1 MDVGKRGDLG
11 ETKAMWNDLKTTIL
25 LAGLTG
31 LLLVFGDAYAG
42 QQGMVFAL
50 VLAAVMNLGSYFFS
64 DKIALAMSGAQP
76 IARDA
81 NPRLYQ
87 IVERLAAKANI
98 PVPKIYFI
106 PTDSPNA
113 FATGRNPHHASV
125 AVTRGI
131 LEICD
136 DEEIEGVLAHELGH
150 VRNRDILIS
159 AVVAT
164 IAGAITML
172 ARMVYYAE
180 LFGLGGGRSN
190 DRRGGVLS
198 ALVMMIVAPLAAMVI
213 QLAISRSREYEADAT
228 GARITGNPQ
237 GLARALDKIDK
248 WSKRIPMQASPSM
261 AHLFIIQPLT
271 TGEVFSSLFSTHP
284 PIRKRIER
292 LIGRDFV

>member
-1 MDVGKRGDLG
+1 M
-11 ETKAMWNDLKTTIL
+11 KTTIL

-31 LLLVFGDAYAG
+31 LLLAIGQSWAG
-42 QQGMVFAL
+42 QRGLMFAL

-64 DKIALAMSGAQP
+64 DKLAIAMSGAKP
-76 IARDA
+76 VAREQA
-81 NPRLYQ
+81 PRLYQ
-87 IVERLAAKANI
+87 IVERLAAKADI
-98 PVPKIYFI
+98 PVPKIYFM

-113 FATGRNPHHASV
+113 FATGRNPSHASV

-164 IAGAITML
+164 IAGTITML

-180 LFGLGGGRSN
+180 LFGFGGGRSDN
-190 DRRGGVLS
+190 RRGGALS
-198 ALVMMIVAPLAAMVI
+198 ALAMMIVAPLAALLI
-213 QLAISRSREYEADAT
+213 QLAISRSREYEADST

-237 GLARALDKIDK
+237 GLARALGKIDK

-261 AHLFIIQPLT
+261 AHMFIIQPLT
-271 TGEVFSSLFSTHP
+271 AGELFSSWFSTHP
-284 PIRKRIER
+284 PVRKRIER
-292 LIGRDFV
+292 LIGRDFL

>member
-1 MDVGKRGDLG
+1 
-11 ETKAMWNDLKTTIL
+11 MWNNLKTTVL

-31 LLLVFGDAYAG
+31 LLLAIG
-42 QQGMVFAL
+42 QLWGGQRGMTFAL
-50 VLAAVMNLGSYFFS
+50 ILAGVMNLGSYFFS
-64 DKIALAMSGAQP
+64 DKLALAMSGAQP
-76 IARDA
+76 VSRDQA
-81 NPRLYQ
+81 ERLYQ

-113 FATGRNPHHASV
+113 FATGRNPSHASV

-150 VRNRDILIS
+150 VKNRDILIS

-180 LFGLGGGRSN
+180 LFGFGGGRSD
-190 DRRGGVLS
+190 DRRGGALS
-198 ALVMMIVAPLAAMVI
+198 ALAMMIVAPLAAVLI
-213 QLAISRSREYEADAT
+213 QLAISRSREYEADST

-237 GLARALDKIDK
+237 GLARALAKIDQ
-248 WSKRIPMQASPSM
+248 WSRRLPMQVSPSM
-261 AHLFIIQPLT
+261 AHMFICQPLT
-271 TGEVFSSLFSTHP
+271 TGEIFSSLFSTHP

>member
-1 MDVGKRGDLG
+1 
-11 ETKAMWNDLKTTIL
+11 
-25 LAGLTG
+25 
-31 LLLVFGDAYAG
+31 
-42 QQGMVFAL
+42 
-50 VLAAVMNLGSYFFS
+50 MNLGSYFFS
-64 DKIALAMSGAQP
+64 DKIALASSGAQP
-76 IARDA
+76 ISRADG
-81 NPRLYQ
+81 PRIYQ

-113 FATGRNPHHASV
+113 FATGRNPSHASV

-131 LEICD
+131 LDICD

-150 VRNRDILIS
+150 VKNRDILTS

-164 IAGAITML
+164 LAGAITLIGRML
-172 ARMVYYAE
+172 FYAE
-180 LFGLGGGRSN
+180 MFGGFGGGGGRGN
-190 DRRGGVLS
+190 DRRGGALS
-198 ALVMMIVAPLAAMVI
+198 MLAMMILAPLAATLI

-248 WSKRIPMQASPSM
+248 WSKRIPMDVAPSM
-261 AHLFIIQPLT
+261 AHLYILQPLT
-271 TGEVFSSLFSTHP
+271 SGAIFSSLFSTHP

>member
-1 MDVGKRGDLG
+1 
-11 ETKAMWNDLKTTIL
+11 MWNNFKTTIL
-25 LAGLTG
+25 LAGMTG
-31 LLLVFGDAYAG
+31 LVLVIGEWWGG
-42 QQGMVFAL
+42 QNGL
-50 VLAAVMNLGSYFFS
+50 VLALVMAGVMNLGTYFFS
-64 DKIALAMSGAQP
+64 DKIALRSSGAKP
-76 IARDA
+76 IAREES
-81 NPRLYQ
+81 PRLYQ

-98 PVPKIYFI
+98 PVPKIYMI

-113 FATGRNPHHASV
+113 FATGRNPSHASV

-150 VRNRDILIS
+150 VKNRDILTS

-164 IAGAITML
+164 LAGAITLIGRML
-172 ARMVYYAE
+172 WYAE
-180 LFGLGGGRSN
+180 LFGGFGGGGGGRD
-190 DRRGGVLS
+190 DRRGGAISGL
-198 ALVMMIVAPLAAMVI
+198 AMLILAPLAATLI

-248 WSKRIPMQASPSM
+248 YSKRLPMQVAPSM
-261 AHLFIIQPLT
+261 AHLYILQPLT
-271 TGEVFSSLFSTHP
+271 AGAVFSSLFATHP
-284 PIRKRIER
+284 PIPKRIER

>member
-1 MDVGKRGDLG
+1 
-11 ETKAMWNDLKTTIL
+11 MWNNLKTTIL

-31 LLLVFGDAYAG
+31 LLLAIG
-42 QQGMVFAL
+42 QLWGGQRGLTFAL
-50 VLAAVMNLGSYFFS
+50 VLAGVMNLVSYFFS

-76 IARDA
+76 VSRDEA
-81 NPRLYQ
+81 PRLYS

-113 FATGRNPHHASV
+113 FATGRNPSHASV
-125 AVTRGI
+125 AVTKGI
-131 LEICD
+131 LDICE

-150 VRNRDILIS
+150 VKNRDILTS

-164 IAGAITML
+164 IAGAITL
-172 ARMVYYAE
+172 IARMVYWGE
-180 LFGLGGGRSN
+180 LFGGFGGGRDD
-190 DRRGGVLS
+190 DRRGGALS
-198 ALVMMIVAPLAAMVI
+198 ALAMMIVAPLAAMLI
-213 QLAISRSREYEADAT
+213 QLWISRTREYEADAT

-248 WSKRIPMQASPSM
+248 WSKRVPMQVSPSI
-261 AHLFIIQPLT
+261 AHMFICQPLT
-271 TGEVFSSLFSTHP
+271 TGEVLTSFFSTHP

>member
-1 MDVGKRGDLG
+1 
-11 ETKAMWNDLKTTIL
+11 MWNNLKTTVL

-31 LLLVFGDAYAG
+31 LLLAIGQLWGG
-42 QQGMVFAL
+42 QQGLVFAL
-50 VLAAVMNLGSYFFS
+50 VLAGVMNLGSYFFS

-76 IARDA
+76 VSRDEA
-81 NPRLYQ
+81 PRLYS
-87 IVERLAAKANI
+87 IVERLAGKANI
-98 PVPKIYFI
+98 PVPKIYSI

-131 LEICD
+131 LELCD

-164 IAGAITML
+164 IAGAITMI

-180 LFGLGGGRSN
+180 LFGWGGGRDD
-190 DRRGGVLS
+190 DRRGGALS
-198 ALVMMIVAPLAAMVI
+198 ALAMMIVAPLAATLI
-213 QLAISRSREYEADAT
+213 QLAISRSREYQADAT
-228 GARITGNPQ
+228 GAEITGNPY
-237 GLARALDKIDK
+237 GLARALRKIDE
-248 WSKRIPMQASPSM
+248 WSKRLPMRVSPSM
-261 AHLFIIQPLT
+261 AHMFICQPLT
-271 TGEVFSSLFSTHP
+271 SGEIFTSLFSTHP

-292 LIGRDFV
+292 LTGREYI

>member
-1 MDVGKRGDLG
+1 
-11 ETKAMWNDLKTTIL
+11 MWNNLKTTIL
-25 LAGLTG
+25 LAALTG
-31 LLLVFGDAYAG
+31 LLLVIG
-42 QQGMVFAL
+42 QAWGGQRGMEFAL

-64 DKIALAMSGAQP
+64 DKIALATSGAQP
-76 IARDA
+76 ISREE
-81 NPRLYQ
+81 NPRIYQ

-98 PVPKIYFI
+98 PVPKIYMI

-131 LEICD
+131 MEICD

-159 AVVAT
+159 AIVAT
-164 IAGAITML
+164 VAGAITML
-172 ARMVYYAE
+172 AHMMYYAE
-180 LFGLGGGRSN
+180 MFTGFGGGRDD
-190 DRRGGVLS
+190 DRRGGALS
-198 ALVMMIVAPLAAMVI
+198 ALAMMIVAPLAATLI
-213 QLAISRSREYEADAT
+213 QLAISRSREYEADET
-228 GARITGNPQ
+228 GAHITGNPM

-248 WSKRIPMQASPSM
+248 WSKRVPMVVPPSM
-261 AHLFIIQPLT
+261 AHLYCAQPLT

>member
-1 MDVGKRGDLG
+1 
-11 ETKAMWNDLKTTIL
+11 MWNNLKTTIL
-25 LAGLTG
+25 LAGMTG
-31 LLLVFGDAYAG
+31 LMLAIGEWWGG
-42 QQGMVFAL
+42 QNGMIFAL
-50 VLAAVMNLGSYFFS
+50 VVAGVMNLGTYFFS
-64 DKIALAMSGAQP
+64 DKIALAASGAQP
-76 IARDA
+76 ISREDG
-81 NPRLYQ
+81 PRIYQ

-113 FATGRNPHHASV
+113 FATGRNPSHASV

-131 LEICD
+131 LDICD

-150 VRNRDILIS
+150 VKNRDILTS

-164 IAGAITML
+164 LAGAIIMIGRL
-172 ARMVYYAE
+172 AWFAE
-180 LFGLGGGRSN
+180 LFGGFGGGGRSDN
-190 DRRGGVLS
+190 RRGGALS
-198 ALVMMIVAPLAAMVI
+198 MLAMMILAPLAATLI

-228 GARITGNPQ
+228 GAGITGNPQ

-248 WSKRIPMQASPSM
+248 WAKRVPMQVLPSM
-261 AHLFIIQPLT
+261 AHLYIYQPLT
-271 TGEVFSSLFSTHP
+271 SGEMFSSLFSTHP

>member
-1 MDVGKRGDLG
+1 
-11 ETKAMWNDLKTTIL
+11 MWNNFKTTLL

-31 LLLVFGDAYAG
+31 LLLAIG
-42 QQGMVFAL
+42 QTWGGQRGMVFAL
-50 VLAAVMNLGSYFFS
+50 VIAAVMNLGSYFFS

-76 IARDA
+76 VARDEA
-81 NPRLYQ
+81 PRLYQ

-98 PVPKIYFI
+98 PVPKIYFM

-113 FATGRNPHHASV
+113 FATGRNPSHASV

-150 VRNRDILIS
+150 VKNRDILIS

-164 IAGAITML
+164 IAGAITMI
-172 ARMVYYAE
+172 ARMVWWAE
-180 LFGLGGGRSN
+180 MFGFGGGRSD
-190 DRRGGVLS
+190 DRRGGALS
-198 ALVMMIVAPLAAMVI
+198 ALAMMIVAPLAAVLI
-213 QLAISRSREYEADAT
+213 QLAISRSREYEADAA

-248 WSKRIPMQASPSM
+248 WAKRIPLQVSPSM
-261 AHLFIIQPLT
+261 SHMFIIQPLT
-271 TGEVFSSLFSTHP
+271 AGEVFSSLFSTHP

>member
-1 MDVGKRGDLG
+1 M
-11 ETKAMWNDLKTTIL
+11 
-25 LAGLTG
+25 
-31 LLLVFGDAYAG
+31 
-42 QQGMVFAL
+42 FAL

-64 DKIALAMSGAQP
+64 DKLAIAMSGAKP
-76 IARDA
+76 VAREQA
-81 NPRLYQ
+81 PRLYQ

-98 PVPKIYFI
+98 PVPKIYFM

-113 FATGRNPHHASV
+113 FATGRNPSHASV

-150 VRNRDILIS
+150 VKNRDILIS

-164 IAGAITML
+164 IAGTITML

-180 LFGLGGGRSN
+180 LFGFGGGRSDN
-190 DRRGGVLS
+190 RRGGALS
-198 ALVMMIVAPLAAMVI
+198 ALAMMIVAPLAALLI
-213 QLAISRSREYEADAT
+213 QLAISRSREYEADST

-237 GLARALDKIDK
+237 GLARALGKIDK

-261 AHLFIIQPLT
+261 AHMFIIQPLT
-271 TGEVFSSLFSTHP
+271 AGELFSSWFSTHP
-284 PIRKRIER
+284 PVRKRIER

>member
-1 MDVGKRGDLG
+1 
-11 ETKAMWNDLKTTIL
+11 MWNNFKTTIL

-31 LLLVFGDAYAG
+31 LLLAIG
-42 QQGMVFAL
+42 QLWGGERGLIFAL

-64 DKIALAMSGAQP
+64 DKLAIAMSGAKP
-76 IARDA
+76 IARDE
-81 NPRLYQ
+81 NPRIYQ
-87 IVERLAAKANI
+87 IVERLAAKANV

-113 FATGRNPHHASV
+113 FATGRNPNHASV

-136 DEEIEGVLAHELGH
+136 DQEIEGVLAHELGH

-164 IAGAITML
+164 IAGAITL
-172 ARMVYYAE
+172 IGRLVFWAE
-180 LFGLGGGRSN
+180 LFGGFGGGGGDN
-190 DRRGGVLS
+190 RRGGALS
-198 ALVMMIVAPLAAMVI
+198 ALAMMILAPLAAVLI

-228 GARITGNPQ
+228 GAKITGNPQ

-248 WSKRIPMQASPSM
+248 YAKRLPMRASPTM
-261 AHLFIIQPLT
+261 AHLFIYQPLT
-271 TGEVFSSLFSTHP
+271 TGEMFSSLFSTHP

-292 LIGRDFV
+292 LIGRDFI

>member
-1 MDVGKRGDLG
+1 
-11 ETKAMWNDLKTTIL
+11 MWNNFKTTIL

-31 LLLVFGDAYAG
+31 VLLAIG
-42 QQGMVFAL
+42 QLWGGERGLMFAL

-64 DKIALAMSGAQP
+64 DKIAIAASRAQP
-76 IARDA
+76 ISREE
-81 NPRLYQ
+81 NPRIYE
-87 IVERLAAKANI
+87 IVERLAAKANV
-98 PVPKIYFI
+98 PVPKIYMI

-113 FATGRNPHHASV
+113 FATGRNPQHASV

-131 LEICD
+131 MQICD

-150 VRNRDILIS
+150 VRNRDILTS

-164 IAGAITML
+164 IAGAITMI
-172 ARMVYYAE
+172 AQMVMWAE
-180 LFGLGGGRSN
+180 MFGGFGGGGSDN
-190 DRRGGVLS
+190 RRGGMFS
-198 ALVMMIVAPLAAMVI
+198 ALAMMIVAPLAATLI

-248 WSKRIPMQASPSM
+248 WAKRVPMQASPNM
-261 AHLFIIQPLT
+261 AHMYIYAPLT
-271 TGEVFSSLFSTHP
+271 TGQVFSSLFSTHP

-292 LIGRDFV
+292 LIGQDFV

>member
-1 MDVGKRGDLG
+1 
-11 ETKAMWNDLKTTIL
+11 MWNNFKTTIL
-25 LAGLTG
+25 LAAMTG
-31 LLLVFGDAYAG
+31 LFLAVGEWWGG
-42 QQGMVFAL
+42 QNGLILAL
-50 VLAAVMNLGSYFFS
+50 GLAAVMNMFTYFFS
-64 DKIALAMSGAQP
+64 DKLALAMSGAKP
-76 IARDA
+76 ISREE
-81 NPRLYQ
+81 NPRIYQ
-87 IVERLAAKANI
+87 IVERLAAKANV

-113 FATGRNPHHASV
+113 FATGRNPSHASV

-131 LEICD
+131 LDICD

-150 VRNRDILIS
+150 VKNRDILTS

-164 IAGAITML
+164 LAGAITMIG
-172 ARMVYYAE
+172 RMLWYAE
-180 LFGLGGGRSN
+180 LFGGFGGGGRSDN
-190 DRRGGVLS
+190 RRGGALS
-198 ALVMMIVAPLAAMVI
+198 GLAMMILAPLAATLI

-248 WSKRIPMQASPSM
+248 WAKRVPMQVSPSM
-261 AHLFIIQPLT
+261 AHLFIYQPLT
-271 TGEVFSSLFSTHP
+271 TGQMFSTLFSTHP